1 MNKEALYLCPNLSG
15 MRNIVLSLIVLSS
28 FFPASAQQKAGGAQ
42 TVPRPKLVVGIMIDQ
57 MRWDYL
63 YRYYDRYSDRG
74 FRRMLREGATCENT
88 MIPYAQT
95 VTAAGHTSV
104 YTGSTPA
111 LHGIM
116 GNEWFD
122 KQLNREV
129 YCAEDKT
136 VKIVGADKGE
146 PMSPANL
153 WATTICDELRLATNF
168 RAKTIGIAI
177 KDRGGILPAGQSAN
191 AAYWYDGSTGNWITS
206 TYYMQQLPDWAD
218 RFNKKKWVDTLYKN
232 DWNTLFPINSYVQST
247 PDNKSYEGKFAHEA
261 APVFPHDLKSRMG
274 KDYGTIRV
282 TPFGNTLTLQF
293 SKEALKAEEL
303 GKDAI
308 TDFLAISL
316 SSPDYI
322 GHQFGPNSIEAEDNY
337 LRLDRDLAD
346 FFTFLDKEVGAGQY
360 TVFLT
365 ADHAVAHVPGFNEEN
380 KLPGRSVASST
391 ADLNKKLQE
400 KFRVSSAVRA
410 SANYQ
415 LYLND
420 AAIDSAGA
428 DKEEIKSFIIKY
440 LNQLPEVLI
449 AFDNEEVSEANLPA
463 QVKEMFLKGFNAK
476 RAGDIQIV
484 LKSGSFYGGKT
495 GTTHGS
501 FYSYDAHIPL
511 LFMGWGIVPGK
522 LHREVYMTD
531 IAPTIAAILHIQA
544 PSATI
549 GKPIQE
555 VIR

>member
-1 MNKEALYLCPNLSG
+1 M
-15 MRNIVLSLIVLSS
+15 V
-28 FFPASAQQKAGGAQ
+28 
-42 TVPRPKLVVGIMIDQ
+42 DQ

-63 YRYYDRYSDRG
+63 YRFYDRYNEKG
-74 FRRMLREGATCENT
+74 FKRMLREGVSCENA

-104 YTGSTPA
+104 YTGSVPS

-136 VKIVGADKGE
+136 VKIVGAEKGE

-153 WATTICDELRLATNF
+153 WATTMCDELRIATNF
-168 RAKTIGIAI
+168 KAKTIGIAI
-177 KDRGGILPAGQSAN
+177 KDRGGILPAGHSAN
-191 AAYWYDGSTGNWITS
+191 AAYWYDGSTGNWVTS
-206 TYYMQQLPDWAD
+206 TYYMKELPVWVDQ
-218 RFNKKKWVDTLYKN
+218 FNKKRWVDTLYKN
-232 DWNTLFPINSYVQST
+232 DWNTLYPLESYVQST
-247 PDNKSYEGKFAHEA
+247 DDNKAYEGKFAYEA
-261 APVFPHDLKSRMG
+261 APVFPHELRSRMG

-293 SKEALKAEEL
+293 SKDALKAEGM

-322 GHQFGPNSIEAEDNY
+322 GHQFGPNSVEAEDNY

-346 FFTFLDKEVGAGQY
+346 FFAFLDKEVGAGQY

-365 ADHAVAHVPGFNEEN
+365 ADHAVAHVPGFDEEY
-380 KLPGRSVASST
+380 KLPGRSIGSST
-391 ADLNKKLQE
+391 TELNKKLLE
-400 KFRVSSAVRA
+400 RFKVSGAVRA

-428 DKEEIKSFIIKY
+428 SKKEIKNFIIKY
-440 LNQLPEVLI
+440 LQQLPEVLI
-449 AFDNEEVSEANLPA
+449 AFDNEEVNAANLPA
-463 QVKEMFLKGFNAK
+463 SVREMFLKGYNAK
-476 RAGDIQIV
+476 RGGDIQLV
-484 LKSGSFYGGKT
+484 LKSGYFYGGKT

-511 LFMGWGIVPGK
+511 VFMGWGIKPGK
-522 LHREVYMTD
+522 LNREVYMTD
-531 IAPTIAAILHIQA
+531 IAPTIAAILHIQS

-549 GKPIQE
+549 GKPITE
-555 VIR
+555 VIK